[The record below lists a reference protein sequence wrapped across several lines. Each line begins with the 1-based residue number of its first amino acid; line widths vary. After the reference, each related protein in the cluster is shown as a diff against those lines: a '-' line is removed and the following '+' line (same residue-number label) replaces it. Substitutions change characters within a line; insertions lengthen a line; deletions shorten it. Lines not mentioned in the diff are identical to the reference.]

1 MHPGQDDSKIGRNT
15 PVIDQPIGV
24 LVMAYGGPNS
34 LDEIPGYLADI
45 RSGRVTTPAVLEEIA
60 HNYRQIGGRSP
71 LLDITR
77 RQVKSLSRHLDSAQF
92 KLYLG
97 MRHWSPWIEE
107 TTRDMLTDGITQAIS
122 LVMAP
127 HYSSLS
133 IKKYQEKIESGL
145 KMYRGQIEFEHIT
158 SYHDAPGLIEAFAQ
172 RVQDGLDQW
181 PEEQREDVHIVFSA
195 HSLPERVNKMGDPY
209 EQQLL
214 ETARLIAEKSGLSE
228 NRWSWS
234 YQSAGR
240 SPEPWLG
247 PQLPEH
253 LIELAGRGVQNVVCI
268 PVGFVCDHVEIL
280 YDIDIQAQR
289 VAHELGIRLIRP
301 AALNDDPV
309 FIAALAAL
317 IRQRAH
323 ETKWVSQL

>member
-1 MHPGQDDSKIGRNT
+1 
-15 PVIDQPIGV
+15 
-24 LVMAYGGPNS
+24 
-34 LDEIPGYLADI
+34 
-45 RSGRVTTPAVLEEIA
+45 
-60 HNYRQIGGRSP
+60 
-71 LLDITR
+71 
-77 RQVKSLSRHLDSAQF
+77 
-92 KLYLG
+92 
-97 MRHWSPWIEE
+97 
-107 TTRDMLTDGITQAIS
+107 MLTDGITQAIS

-214 ETARLIAEKSGLSE
+214 ETARLVAEKSGLSE

-234 YQSAGR
+234 YQSKQGCLCQRPPEHRYSIWMRMRSATASRRFPHQSQTRCLCPRSAAGPDGR
-240 SPEPWLG
+240 SSTLFRT
-247 PQLPEH
+247 LS
-253 LIELAGRGVQNVVCI
+253 GRCGNALC
-268 PVGFVCDHVEIL
+268 
-280 YDIDIQAQR
+280 
-289 VAHELGIRLIRP
+289 RL
-301 AALNDDPV
+301 LD
-309 FIAALAAL
+309 
-317 IRQRAH
+317 
-323 ETKWVSQL
+323 